1 MAQTSER
8 PEEAAGAAPSPAH
21 PEPGEGRAGG
31 RASAPETYDGLVT
44 RLERVVGELESGQ
57 LTLEQSVERFA
68 DGVRLAREASRKLD
82 EAERK
87 IELLVR
93 NVDGEE
99 EAVPFDAESGR
110 TG

>member
-8 PEEAAGAAPSPAH
+8 PETAAGA
-21 PEPGEGRAGG
+21 
-31 RASAPETYDGLVT
+31 APETYDGLVT

-68 DGVRLAREASRKLD
+68 EGVRLARDASRKLD

-93 NVDGEE
+93 SADGED
-99 EAVPFDAESGR
+99 EAVPFDPESGR